1 MLQMPLSRILQVY
14 IFQLGMG
21 IFFLFMAILILRRD
35 RKRINLYLS
44 SFFVF
49 LFIGALL
56 NVIYAPI
63 TIIPIALILAYMCLY
78 VLYLAPVF
86 LLLFNLI
93 IYKSEKIFNNT
104 KQLII
109 FGLYAVVLIGWISI
123 QGITIEKSN
132 NYVPYWSLPFFL
144 YMVISLTGMMIPTIY
159 TSIKIYKEFEDKKLK
174 KKWAFY
180 IIGMITYF
188 FNCLAVGFC
197 NYYNDPAL
205 RLIYNTFALSLF
217 IFAYLIYYGV
227 GRQIE
232 KAE

>member
-1 MLQMPLSRILQVY
+1 MPLSRIIQVY

-21 IFFLFMAILILRRD
+21 IFLLFMGILILRRD

-44 SFFVF
+44 SFFIF

-63 TIIPIALILAYMCLY
+63 TIIPITLVLAYLCLY
-78 VLYLAPVF
+78 ILYFAPVL

-104 KQLII
+104 KQLIVL
-109 FGLYAVVLIGWISI
+109 GVYAVVLIGWILI

-132 NYVPYWSLPFFL
+132 NYVPYWSLPFFI
-144 YMVISLTGMMIPTIY
+144 YIVIALTGLMMPTIY
-159 TSIKIYKEFEDKKLK
+159 TSIKIYQELEDKKIK

-180 IIGMITYF
+180 IIGMIMYF
-188 FNCLAVGFC
+188 FNLIAVGFC
-197 NYYNDPAL
+197 NYYNDPTL

-227 GRQIE
+227 GRQIQKDE
-232 KAE
+232 